1 MYIYIY
7 IYGYSGHMDIWINL
21 ESSKMYADL
30 LFVFMDLF
38 VGKAS
43 FLTCVN
49 QTATTNMTVGAVG
62 YFRFGKS

>member
-1 MYIYIY
+1 
-7 IYGYSGHMDIWINL
+7 MDIWINL